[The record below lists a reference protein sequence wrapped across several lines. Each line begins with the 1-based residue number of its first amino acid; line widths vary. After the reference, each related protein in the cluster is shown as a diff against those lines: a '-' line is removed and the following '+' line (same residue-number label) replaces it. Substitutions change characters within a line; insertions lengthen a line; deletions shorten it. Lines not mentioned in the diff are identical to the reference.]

1 MTTWHFKPAPRRPG
15 TRLTWF
21 QSWLITNPARYVVAV
36 AARRSGKTVASRAL
50 SIMSCLDDGPGDVGY
65 MAPTLGQAKRLLW
78 RPLMQDL
85 RDPAAREFIEG
96 KPNNSE
102 LTIEFK
108 TGVRLYIYSAEAY
121 ERVRGTGFKLFIT
134 DESDDPLFTDE
145 VFDESIGPALSD
157 NMGRLVQI
165 GTPKGRGRLFREY
178 RKGLEGQHRD
188 PEYSTIQVSAM
199 EAGIIQKSEILR
211 AKKSRPKRAFEQ
223 EYMAT
228 FNAPVG
234 LVYDEW
240 NEERHVV
247 DVGQIPREFDEYI
260 VGVDWG
266 TANRGVMLVCG
277 VDRVWVNETDD
288 YEGQELA
295 RIWVIEEHAEAGVPY
310 TDEGWWKT
318 ARQIQRQYRP
328 KRWYCDPSGGSDEAT
343 AARAEGYLRQ
353 LQNALAD
360 VDNTARVVPAD
371 NRLSPGISAVQ
382 GFIHYDDILKEP
394 PRLHVMDTCRRTIA
408 EFNSYRWAA
417 NPRSEDEYED
427 RPNKVNDHCLVA
439 GTVVAT
445 ARGPVAIEDVVPGEL
460 VHTRQGLR
468 PVLGAGLT
476 QESAPIWKLV
486 TSDGSTVE
494 GTGNHLVWTSNRA
507 WLRLDELRYGD
518 ILEGWESRQNQASK
532 PSPSTGSRIAVTRS
546 RRGLNCATTT
556 SPEAASDCI
565 GPSGSTITA
574 RFLRGITSTTGTATR
589 STTPSRTLNAS
600 RILSTGAST
609 GTRHART
616 GAGNTSTA
624 FGRLRAHGTAAK
636 QAARGTARTGSD
648 PGWSGSRF
656 SAPVRSVAKHTRP
669 RSPAGPS
676 SARTTASLLR
686 AAPRALTTWIE
697 SAPGA
702 ATRFAST
709 STARTNAAPLSV
721 EHVGFTGR
729 HEPVYDLTVDGV
741 HEFYANGVLVHN
753 CMDALRYAAFT
764 HFYGKRGRGGR
775 NDAGW
780 QDRGG

>member
-1 MTTWHFKPAPRRPG
+1 MTTWNFKPAPRRPG

-21 QSWLITNPARYVVAV
+21 QSWIITNPARYVVGV
-36 AARRSGKTVASRAL
+36 AARRSGKTVCARAL
-50 SIMSCLDDGPGDVGY
+50 AIMAGLDSGPGDVGY

-85 RDPAAREFIEG
+85 RDPAAAKFIEG
-96 KPNNSE
+96 KPNGSE

-247 DVGQIPREFDEYI
+247 DVGQLPREFDEYI

-295 RIWVIEEHAEAGVPY
+295 RVWVVEEHAEAGVPY

-328 KRWYCDPSGGSDEAT
+328 KRWYCDPAGGSDEAT
-343 AARAEGYLRQ
+343 SARAEGYLRQ

-394 PRLHVMDTCRRTIA
+394 PRLFVLDTCRRMIA
-408 EFNSYRWAA
+408 GLNGYRWAT
-417 NPRSEDEYED
+417 NPKAEDSYED
-427 RPNKVNDHCLVA
+427 RPMKVNDHEC
-439 GTVVAT
+439 
-445 ARGPVAIEDVVPGEL
+445 
-460 VHTRQGLR
+460 
-468 PVLGAGLT
+468 
-476 QESAPIWKLV
+476 
-486 TSDGSTVE
+486 
-494 GTGNHLVWTSNRA
+494 
-507 WLRLDELRYGD
+507 
-518 ILEGWESRQNQASK
+518 
-532 PSPSTGSRIAVTRS
+532 
-546 RRGLNCATTT
+546 
-556 SPEAASDCI
+556 
-565 GPSGSTITA
+565 
-574 RFLRGITSTTGTATR
+574 
-589 STTPSRTLNAS
+589 
-600 RILSTGAST
+600 
-609 GTRHART
+609 
-616 GAGNTSTA
+616 
-624 FGRLRAHGTAAK
+624 
-636 QAARGTARTGSD
+636 
-648 PGWSGSRF
+648 
-656 SAPVRSVAKHTRP
+656 
-669 RSPAGPS
+669 
-676 SARTTASLLR
+676 
-686 AAPRALTTWIE
+686 
-697 SAPGA
+697 
-702 ATRFAST
+702 
-709 STARTNAAPLSV
+709 
-721 EHVGFTGR
+721 
-729 HEPVYDLTVDGV
+729 
-741 HEFYANGVLVHN
+741 
-753 CMDALRYAAFT
+753 DALRYATFT

-780 QDRGG
+780 QERGG